1 VGPIDPA
8 RAAEQRAR
16 VEQLIEAY
24 RKASERRLLQRA
36 MTMWLDAEADQ
47 RLLAFEAPE
56 ERVH

>member
-1 VGPIDPA
+1 VGPIDPT

>member
-1 VGPIDPA
+1 VGPNDPT
-8 RAAEQRAR
+8 RAAQQRAR
-16 VEQLIEAY
+16 IEQLIEEY

-47 RLLAFEAPE
+47 RLVAFEAPE

>member
-1 VGPIDPA
+1 MGPIDPT